1 MHDTALAPTSFIGRS
16 KEIEEI
22 GRLLEDPACRLLT
35 LVGPG
40 GIGKTRLAQ
49 EIAARKRESFPDGV
63 YFVSLSPLS
72 RSADI
77 LTAVAGAMLFR
88 FQQDNRDPREQF
100 FDYLSDKQTKSL
112 LLVLDNFEHLLDGVE
127 VVSDIL
133 AATHRLK
140 ILVTSRE
147 ALNLQ
152 EEWVRQVE
160 GMSYPDRKNGR
171 PLEDYSAIQLFLDRA
186 RRIRGD
192 FTLSEDS
199 DGVVE
204 ICRLVQGM
212 PLAIELAAGW
222 LNTLQPSEIAR
233 EIQRNMDI
241 LVTRSR
247 NLPERHRSIR
257 SVFNHSW
264 RLLSDEEREVFQ
276 RLSVFRGGFTREAAQ
291 VVAGASLH
299 TLAALVDKSLLH
311 LSAAGRYDV
320 HELLRQYG
328 AEQLDAAGNT
338 QAVRRAYVDYY
349 LGLLHRL
356 EPDIK
361 AHNQVAALDTIAMD
375 FENVRNAWQLAIQER
390 RYAALNRA
398 AESLHLFIDMRGRY
412 QEGIALF
419 KAALEQLADAA
430 GDDEAAEALCRLRM
444 RLVRLII
451 LGDVRIDFDPRAA
464 VRPCLEAARA
474 RGDQAETGFCL
485 LVLGIIESWELATGD
500 DEAESAVACF
510 EQSHAIFEALNDGFY
525 TGEALAWLGMS
536 LYFDEHRRDAAIPMI
551 EQSLRLRQ
559 EIGDLNGVAWITLN
573 LADMMLAELDYPEC
587 ERYARQALALMREIG
602 SVKGILHALFRVAE
616 LAAFKGD
623 MEEAR
628 VLAEEMHELAV
639 ESSNLPGKLLSR
651 GLLALLLSVTDE
663 NYQQS
668 ARLAQENAR
677 FSLEPFFDWND
688 LSARWGQALASLGLG
703 DIEAARRGY
712 AHIHW
717 ERLDDPGPG
726 TVILALEA
734 VARAHGGALEEAAE
748 LLSLAFHQPP
758 WANGWLHRWPM
769 TARLRADLEQRLSP
783 EAYRAAWERGARQ
796 NLEAVIRTI
805 LNEVREVRRR
815 DAGHDLIDPL
825 SEREL
830 EVLRLIAEGL
840 SNREIAERLV
850 LSVGTVKVHTRN
862 IYSKLNVNS
871 RTQALAQAA
880 RLNLL

>member
-264 RLLSDEEREVFQ
+264 RLLSDEER
-276 RLSVFRGGFTREAAQ
+276 
-291 VVAGASLH
+291 
-299 TLAALVDKSLLH
+299 
-311 LSAAGRYDV
+311 
-320 HELLRQYG
+320 
-328 AEQLDAAGNT
+328 
-338 QAVRRAYVDYY
+338 
-349 LGLLHRL
+349 
-356 EPDIK
+356 
-361 AHNQVAALDTIAMD
+361 
-375 FENVRNAWQLAIQER
+375 
-390 RYAALNRA
+390 
-398 AESLHLFIDMRGRY
+398 
-412 QEGIALF
+412 
-419 KAALEQLADAA
+419 
-430 GDDEAAEALCRLRM
+430 
-444 RLVRLII
+444 
-451 LGDVRIDFDPRAA
+451 
-464 VRPCLEAARA
+464 
-474 RGDQAETGFCL
+474 
-485 LVLGIIESWELATGD
+485 
-500 DEAESAVACF
+500 
-510 EQSHAIFEALNDGFY
+510 
-525 TGEALAWLGMS
+525 
-536 LYFDEHRRDAAIPMI
+536 
-551 EQSLRLRQ
+551 
-559 EIGDLNGVAWITLN
+559 
-573 LADMMLAELDYPEC
+573 
-587 ERYARQALALMREIG
+587 
-602 SVKGILHALFRVAE
+602 
-616 LAAFKGD
+616 
-623 MEEAR
+623 
-628 VLAEEMHELAV
+628 
-639 ESSNLPGKLLSR
+639 
-651 GLLALLLSVTDE
+651 
-663 NYQQS
+663 
-668 ARLAQENAR
+668 
-677 FSLEPFFDWND
+677 
-688 LSARWGQALASLGLG
+688 
-703 DIEAARRGY
+703 
-712 AHIHW
+712 
-717 ERLDDPGPG
+717 
-726 TVILALEA
+726 
-734 VARAHGGALEEAAE
+734 
-748 LLSLAFHQPP
+748 
-758 WANGWLHRWPM
+758 
-769 TARLRADLEQRLSP
+769 
-783 EAYRAAWERGARQ
+783 
-796 NLEAVIRTI
+796 
-805 LNEVREVRRR
+805 
-815 DAGHDLIDPL
+815 
-825 SEREL
+825 
-830 EVLRLIAEGL
+830 
-840 SNREIAERLV
+840 
-850 LSVGTVKVHTRN
+850 
-862 IYSKLNVNS
+862 
-871 RTQALAQAA
+871 
-880 RLNLL
+880 